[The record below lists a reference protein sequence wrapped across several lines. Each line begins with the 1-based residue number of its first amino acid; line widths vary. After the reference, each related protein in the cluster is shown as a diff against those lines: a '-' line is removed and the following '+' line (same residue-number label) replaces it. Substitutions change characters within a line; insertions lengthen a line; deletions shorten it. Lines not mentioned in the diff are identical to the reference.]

1 MICRVDHA
9 IDVRQSINV
18 AWSFHLL
25 SSKCHLNIF
34 RRIFTSQLGTFV
46 LYPIMLQGVPTKRL
60 MPITEPESPA
70 LALKR
75 RRLNASHQSEQEQEE
90 KEETDGH
97 VIKANPMPDMAKVFQ
112 PKLPHKKVETQ
123 PFSFEERDKNKPTR
137 ETFVEMILRKEKV
150 NNVHGYFGSNN

>member
-1 MICRVDHA
+1 
-9 IDVRQSINV
+9 
-18 AWSFHLL
+18 
-25 SSKCHLNIF
+25 
-34 RRIFTSQLGTFV
+34 
-46 LYPIMLQGVPTKRL
+46 

-75 RRLNASHQSEQEQEE
+75 RRLNTSHQSEQQQEE
-90 KEETDGH
+90 KEETDDH
-97 VIKANPMPDMAKVFQ
+97 VIRANPMPDMAKVFQ

-150 NNVHGYFGSNN
+150 NREDRV

>member
-1 MICRVDHA
+1 
-9 IDVRQSINV
+9 
-18 AWSFHLL
+18 
-25 SSKCHLNIF
+25 
-34 RRIFTSQLGTFV
+34 
-46 LYPIMLQGVPTKRL
+46 

-90 KEETDGH
+90 EETGER
-97 VIKANPMPDMAKVFQ
+97 VIRANPMPDMAKVFQ

-150 NNVHGYFGSNN
+150 NFEWLF